1 MLPADDDV
9 AALDVVAVIEKRARA
24 VFELDAYRLPPAVG
38 DAHRARRPAGDQA
51 AAVAVREG
59 GADGIDRVADIGGDH
74 AEQQHHARL
83 IDRGAGHA
91 AKRQRRAGGARA
103 GAAPGRPG
111 RTFGGR
117 GAAARF
123 APFLVGEA
131 ALQLAGVRKVRRVVG
146 GPALQRAQNARPV
159 AEAAVI
165 GAGAAGHP
173 AQQRGRAFEP
183 ARLHD
188 RGMQIGEQ
196 PRRRDL
202 RRFDAGQQSGL
213 GTERR
218 PVVEPCIDARGVDA
232 GRRTELADGKPRRA
246 TLRGNVAR
254 RSDEGFACVLGERF
268 WRHGEGFL
276 MWQECGC
283 CRHGGACA
291 QRRWRARAAGCRR
304 SAKKRNDVIPAREM
318 HSSGLRPFMAS
329 AEDGGLSGA
338 GTLSFKSVPHR
349 PGTKKAAEIC
359 GAFTFRSVKILY

>member
-38 DAHRARRPAGDQA
+38 DAHRARRAAGDQA

-74 AEQQHHARL
+74 AEEQHHARL
-83 IDRGAGHA
+83 VDRGAGHA
-91 AKRQRRAGGARA
+91 AKRERRARGARA

-111 RTFGGR
+111 GTFRRR

-131 ALQLAGVRKVRRVVG
+131 ALKLAGVGKVRRVVG

-173 AQQRGRAFEP
+173 AQQGGRAFEP

-232 GRRTELADGKPRRA
+232 GRRTELTDGKPRRA

-254 RSDEGFACVLGERF
+254 RGDEGFARVLGERF

-276 MWQECGC
+276 VWQECGC
-283 CRHGGACA
+283 DRKKSAALRSAGGA
-291 QRRWRARAAGCRR
+291 RGRGKGGRLN
-304 SAKKRNDVIPAREM
+304 KRNDVIPAREV

-338 GTLSFKSVPHR
+338 GPLSFKSAPR
-349 PGTKKAAEIC
+349 CPGTKKAAEIC
-359 GAFTFRSVKILY
+359 GARYFS